1 MERSGNSS
9 WVTNGDVVVAI
20 EDATEV
26 VDHADSSS
34 VDHDDSR
41 YGDTETSCSSA
52 TEGTGVRGRLVRSTG
67 EVRVAEEPR
76 RVCLRAGAEAG
87 DRRDS

>member
-1 MERSGNSS
+1 MDRSGNSS
-9 WVTNGDVVVAI
+9 WVKNGEVVVAI

-41 YGDTETSCSSA
+41 YGDTETSCSGA
-52 TEGTGVRGRLVRSTG
+52 TDGGVRGRLVRSTG

-76 RVCLRAGAEAG
+76 RVCFRAGAGAG
-87 DRRDS
+87 NGGGS